1 MARPAEIVIVGAGPR
16 ATGVLERI
24 LANVSEMLPT
34 RELQVHVVDPYP
46 PGAGRVWR
54 AGQSPLM
61 WVNVPAREVT
71 MFTDESVRCDGP
83 LRPGPSLDE
92 WAGTSRERG
101 ADRNGIFASRLVQGD
116 YLTWVFS
123 RIVAQRPANV
133 RVSVHATRATGLT
146 DGPDGKQQVRLAD
159 REQCL
164 PADIVILALGH
175 LDDEKGQQE
184 SELESFASRH
194 GLAYVPRS
202 YSADVDLSVLRPR
215 ENVIMRGFG
224 LAFVDLA
231 VMLTE
236 GRGGAYSV
244 GGDGRL
250 RYLASGEEPRL
261 YVGSRRGVPYRT
273 KISHQPFSV
282 PAALPRFFNGSVLR
296 HGPSQDMDFRTE
308 LWPLMAKE
316 IGWAHYHELF
326 TTHRDRVAVDWAD
339 FSTSYADFNWNSSEL
354 EDHVKACVPDPVDRL
369 NLGQLDRPLHGVWH
383 ERFGD
388 LQAHVRSHISADVAR
403 RGEGAHSADLG
414 TVWGLKSVSRQ
425 LATILDAGRLSA
437 RSEANDV
444 AGWWKGFFD
453 YVCSGPP
460 SPRARQL
467 VALSE
472 AGILNFLGSGMW
484 MVPDESCGVFR
495 AGSANTAHTVDA
507 KSFVEARLPTPDL
520 RRCPDTLL
528 RGLLE
533 RGEAVECVI
542 TDQDGFAHRSGLL
555 QVSPRD
561 FRVIDASGRPHPQR
575 YALGPFT
582 SVRHFATFTR
592 PQTNGLFFRQNDALA
607 RNVLCALAYG

>member
-1 MARPAEIVIVGAGPR
+1 MTRPAEVVIVGGGPR

-24 LANVSEMLPT
+24 LANVPGMLPA
-34 RELQVHVVDPYP
+34 RDLHVHVVDPYP

-61 WVNVPAREVT
+61 WVNVPARDIT
-71 MFTDESVRCDGP
+71 MFTDETVRCDGP
-83 LRPGPSLDE
+83 FRPGPSLDE

-101 ADRNGIFASRLVQGD
+101 ADEEGIYAGRLLQGD
-116 YLTWVFS
+116 YLTWVFG
-123 RIVAQRPANV
+123 RIVAERPTNV

-146 DGPDGKQQVRLAD
+146 GGPDGRQLVRLAD
-159 REQCL
+159 GEQCL

-175 LDDEKGQQE
+175 LDGGQDRQA
-184 SELESFASRH
+184 SELGAFADRH
-194 GLAYVPRS
+194 ALAYVPRA

-215 ENVIMRGFG
+215 EKVIVRGFG

-231 VMLTE
+231 VLLTE
-236 GRGGAYSV
+236 GRGGAYRV

-250 RYLASGEEPRL
+250 HYLASGEEPQL

-273 KISHQPFSV
+273 KISYRPSGA
-282 PAALPRFFNGSVLR
+282 PAALPRFFDGAAFQHR
-296 HGPSQDMDFRTE
+296 PPQEMDFRTE

-326 TTHRDRVAVDWAD
+326 TAHRDRVAVDWAD
-339 FSTSYADFNWNSSEL
+339 FSTRYAASDWNSRRLAEHI
-354 EDHVKACVPDPVDRL
+354 EACVPDPVDRL
-369 NLGQLDRPLHGVWH
+369 DLGRLDRPLRGVWY
-383 ERFGD
+383 ERFAD
-388 LQAHVRSHISADVAR
+388 LQAHVRGHISADVAR
-403 RGEGAHSADLG
+403 RGQGAHSADLG
-414 TVWGLKSVSRQ
+414 TVWGLKAVSGQ
-425 LATILDAGRLSA
+425 LATLLGAGRLSA

-444 AGWWKGFFD
+444 AGWWKGFYD

-472 AGILNFLGSGMW
+472 AGVLNFLGSGMW
-484 MVPDESCGVFR
+484 LVPDESRGVFR

-507 KSFVEARLPTPDL
+507 TSFVEARLPQSDL

-528 RGLLE
+528 RGLLD
-533 RGEAVECVI
+533 RAEAVEHVV
-542 TDQDGFAHRSGLL
+542 TDQDGFTHRSGLL
-555 QVSPRD
+555 HVSPDD
-561 FRVIDASGRPHPQR
+561 FRVVDASGRPHPRR

-582 SVRHFATFTR
+582 SIRHFATFGR
-592 PQTNGLFFRQNDALA
+592 PRANGLSFRQNDALA
-607 RNVLCALAYG
+607 RHALRTLGGD

>member
-1 MARPAEIVIVGAGPR
+1 MTRPAEIVIVGAGPR

-24 LANVSEMLPT
+24 LANVPLMLPT
-34 RELQVHVVDPYP
+34 RELHVHVVDPYP

-61 WVNVPAREVT
+61 WVNVPARDIT
-71 MFTDESVRCDGP
+71 MFTDETVRCDGP
-83 LRPGPSLDE
+83 IRPGPSLDE

-101 ADRNGIFASRLVQGD
+101 ADREGVFASRRVQGD
-116 YLTWVFS
+116 YLTWVFN
-123 RIVAQRPANV
+123 RIVAQRPTNV
-133 RVSVHATRATGLT
+133 RVSVHATRATGLAG
-146 DGPDGKQQVRLAD
+146 GPDGRQQVRLAD

-164 PADIVILALGH
+164 SADIVILALGH
-175 LDDEKGQQE
+175 LDGERDEQDARLGA
-184 SELESFASRH
+184 FAERH

-202 YSADVDLSVLRPR
+202 YSVDVDLSVLRPR
-215 ENVIMRGFG
+215 EKVIVRGFG

-236 GRGGAYSV
+236 GRGGAYRA
-244 GGDGRL
+244 GDDGRL
-250 RYLASGEEPRL
+250 RYLASGKEPQL

-273 KISHQPFSV
+273 KISYQPTSV
-282 PAALPRFFNGSVLR
+282 PAALPRFFDGSVFQHL
-296 HGPSQDMDFRTE
+296 PSREMDFRTE

-326 TTHRDRVAVDWAD
+326 TAHRDRVTVDWTD
-339 FSTSYADFNWNSSEL
+339 FSTLYAESAWNSRRL
-354 EDHVKACVPDPVDRL
+354 EDHVKACVRDPVDRL
-369 NLGQLDRPLHGVWH
+369 DLARLDRPLHGVWH

-388 LQAHVRSHISADVAR
+388 LQAHVRGHINADVAR

-414 TVWGLKSVSRQ
+414 TVWGLKSVSGQ
-425 LATILDAGRLSA
+425 LATILRAGRLSA

-453 YVCSGPP
+453 YNCSGPP

-472 AGILNFLGSGMW
+472 AGVLNFLGSGMW
-484 MVPDESCGVFR
+484 MVPDESRGVFR
-495 AGSANTAHTVDA
+495 AGSANTAHTVGA
-507 KSFVEARLPTPDL
+507 KSFVEARLPRSDL
-520 RRCPDTLL
+520 RRCPDPLL

-533 RGEAVECVI
+533 CGEAVECVI

-555 QVSPRD
+555 RVSPGD
-561 FRVIDASGRPHPQR
+561 FRVVDASGRPHPQR

-582 SVRHFATFTR
+582 SIRQFSTFTR
-592 PQTNGLFFRQNDALA
+592 PRANGQSFRQNDALA
-607 RNVLCALAYG
+607 RDALRTLDAG